1 MIIQEVSYVPLISFY
16 HAQLDPPNKRF
27 TNNLTRQPL
36 SVSGDTEVSLKQR
49 KSKEHC
55 TKGGEIDKLSGYF
68 IKGPQLYYLKNP
80 GASILV
86 KIITRPTR
94 PNRDVMDACWIHN

>member
-1 MIIQEVSYVPLISFY
+1 MIIQVVSYVPLISFY

-49 KSKEHC
+49 KRKEHC
-55 TKGGEIDKLSGYF
+55 TKGGEIDKLLGYF
-68 IKGPQLYYLKNP
+68 IKAPQLYYLKKPWSLHFSKNNY
-80 GASILV
+80 
-86 KIITRPTR
+86 KTDPTQSR
-94 PNRDVMDACWIHN
+94 RNGCLLDP